1 MERRLRFTYLSTMT
15 EELRVVALADD
26 CVNDDDDDSV
36 VGDDVDNDALE
47 LVDESMANE
56 ELDDCTDEDEVGGVL
71 AELDVLCAETAD
83 ELVDDRL
90 AGGCWHFFPADT
102 SRTRSAAGNA

>member
-1 MERRLRFTYLSTMT
+1 MT

-56 ELDDCTDEDEVGGVL
+56 ELDDCTDEDEVGGCWQSWMCSALKPPTSWSMIDLPVG
-71 AELDVLCAETAD
+71 AGTSSPPTPQGRGAQQAMPETK
-83 ELVDDRL
+83 R
-90 AGGCWHFFPADT
+90 P
-102 SRTRSAAGNA
+102 S